1 MNRKQTEFEWDY
13 VPAKIRRRVRCI
25 GAALLLLALAA
36 GAVLGGASGD
46 EVRFFYKAIAV
57 KGPSGNATKETS
69 EPDTADHVKAETSQ
83 AAPRQAEPPAP
94 SIDVPPLPPPRLDPP
109 QTTSRVAAAAHARLD
124 VRDEFE
130 VPPESP
136 PAPVI
141 SPPETPPA
149 EPDPA
154 AQELDEPP
162 VAEDRPDDVPP
173 IPATLPPPAHGGLAE
188 SAGQGAGANVGS
200 HDIVEG
206 VTAPYYR
213 LTSLDE
219 YLRTAWEHGGRFLAW
234 NGQVAVGIG
243 RSLDPAAAS
252 LEVLDSSWHRRYATR
267 VAPLPQNT
275 PPVLA
280 IRQRVLTDYPNL
292 GPRTQIMLSLPYA
305 YDQEILRGQRE
316 WFESRG
322 LPVDVQAVTEG
333 HFQPAPAS
341 GLPRFQIE
349 QVLRDGRPIPDPR
362 SPSEP
367 PLSRRPDEP

>member
-36 GAVLGGASGD
+36 GAVLGGGSGD

-57 KGPSGNATKETS
+57 KGTSGQATKETP
-69 EPDTADHVKAETSQ
+69 EPDTADHVEAETPP

-94 SIDVPPLPPPRLDPP
+94 AIGPPPQPPPRLDPP
-109 QTTSRVAAAAHARLD
+109 QTTSQVAAAAHARLD
-124 VRDEFE
+124 VRDELE

-136 PAPVI
+136 PA
-141 SPPETPPA
+141 
-149 EPDPA
+149 EPDPT
-154 AQELDEPP
+154 AQKLDEPP
-162 VAEDRPDDVPP
+162 SSEDQPDDVPP

-188 SAGQGAGANVGS
+188 SAEQAAANVGS

-234 NGQVAVGIG
+234 NGQVAVSIG

-267 VAPLPQNT
+267 AAPLPQNT

-322 LPVDVQAVTEG
+322 LSVDVQAVTEG
-333 HFQPAPAS
+333 HFQPAPGG

-349 QVLRDGRPIPDPR
+349 QVLRDGRPIPDPP
-362 SPSEP
+362 SPPEP
-367 PLSRRPDEP
+367 PLSRHPDEP